1 MKKLLVVIIILG
13 TLGFAI
19 KYCSKSPSV
28 VTTENTTLF
37 LINQSKDSVT
47 VYLTLGSDTDY
58 VTNVF
63 GIYGIADSGLQGS
76 FQLAPNDTVY
86 YTSPKSKGFAGNL
99 SFDTPPLNCADTV
112 FPLGVNVFEFAL
124 NNNFASVKDAQETID
139 ISCVAG
145 VNCKIGCKVDTLSWN
160 DGSTNQFTY
169 FENSFIYDNV
179 GRRGVYPVG
188 CDDCTASVSPPVC
201 PKPLKPSQP
210 QSNSICN
217 IQRDASKK
225 GGKVFVFYKGKLK
238 GEIN

>member
-1 MKKLLVVIIILG
+1 MKKLIILILIG
-13 TLGFAI
+13 AIVGFI
-19 KYCSKSPSV
+19 VQFCSDKPSK
-28 VTTENTTLF
+28 NTTQETTLY
-37 LINQSKDSVT
+37 LVNESTDTVT
-47 VYLTLGSDTDY
+47 VFLTLGSDTNY
-58 VTNVF
+58 VTNVL
-63 GIYGIADSGLQGS
+63 GVYGITTSGLQGS
-76 FQLAPNDTVY
+76 FKLLPNDTVY
-86 YTSPKSKGFAGNL
+86 YTSSNGKGFAGNL

-124 NNNFASVKDAQETID
+124 NNNFASVKNAQETID

-188 CDDCTASVSPPVC
+188 CDDCTASVSPPIC
-201 PKPLKPSQP
+201 PNQLKPSQP
-210 QSNSICN
+210 QTNAICN
-217 IQRDASKK
+217 IQRNASKK
-225 GGKVFVFYKGKLK
+225 GGNVFVIYKGKLK